1 MLITNCRTYIDG
13 KISEKEILIL
23 DGKIAR
29 IAGRIPENEA
39 GGEEK
44 INAGGL
50 MVIPGLI
57 DVHVHL
63 REPGSEYKEDFVT
76 GTKAALAGGI
86 TTVID
91 MPNNKVPTTTLR
103 RLREKEELAQK
114 KALCDVRF
122 YMGATNDNF
131 AEIKKANPI
140 AVKVYMGKTTGDLL
154 VTEDEIMERH
164 FSNFDRK
171 KPITVHAEDQKYME
185 AHSGKR
191 TEEAAEIAVKRAV
204 TLAEKTKRK
213 LHIAHASTS
222 QEIEIAKEKAGGQKL
237 RADVSVE
244 TAPHYLFLSQKD
256 ADKLKQLGTVNPPL
270 RSEETRKALWKKLN
284 NIDCIATDHAPHTLE
299 DKGDGARGFPGLET
313 SLALMLDAYNKRMLE
328 LDWIISR
335 MTENPAEIF
344 GLTNLGRIAVGFSAN
359 LTFVDL
365 KKEWTVNGEELETK
379 CKWSP
384 FEGKKLRGKAVKT
397 VFGGRTVYED
407 NEIC

>member
-1 MLITNCRTYIDG
+1 M
-13 KISEKEILIL
+13 
-23 DGKIAR
+23 
-29 IAGRIPENEA
+29 
-39 GGEEK
+39 
-44 INAGGL
+44 
-50 MVIPGLI
+50 
-57 DVHVHL
+57 
-63 REPGSEYKEDFVT
+63 
-76 GTKAALAGGI
+76 
-86 TTVID
+86 
-91 MPNNKVPTTTLR
+91 
-103 RLREKEELAQK
+103 
-114 KALCDVRF
+114 
-122 YMGATNDNF
+122 
-131 AEIKKANPI
+131 
-140 AVKVYMGKTTGDLL
+140 

-365 KKEWTVNGEELETK
+365 KKNGQ
-379 CKWSP
+379 
-384 FEGKKLRGKAVKT
+384 
-397 VFGGRTVYED
+397 
-407 NEIC
+407 